1 MLGDFRYTKCFRGG
15 AAPATMYAR
24 YYVQFNQLD
33 LLGGYRVNY
42 NDRTEL
48 YKDIVAYVWVRGVDT
63 CVFSSSNVDF

>member
-1 MLGDFRYTKCFRGG
+1 
-15 AAPATMYAR
+15 MYAR